1 MQGNSTTTG
10 NVSSSVEITFPGTL
24 SSLTETQQ
32 TQMKEA
38 VKAALP
44 VISGITYSIE
54 LRSGSIIAKV
64 TITGT
69 STAAAAQQLKT
80 TVTATPLSMVV
91 GGQTY
96 TSTGFVVVDQNAA
109 SMALTLS
116 CKYST
121 LGLVLMMLGLACS
134 ERFTPREPSRSE

>member
-24 SSLTETQQ
+24 SSLTVTQQ
-32 TQMKEA
+32 TQMKDA

-44 VISGITYSIE
+44 VISGITYSVE

-69 STAAAAQQLKT
+69 STAAAAQQVKT
-80 TVTATPLSMVV
+80 TVTATPLSVV
-91 GGQTY
+91 VNGQTY
-96 TSTGFVVVDQNAA
+96 ASTGFVVVDQNA
-109 SMALTLS
+109 
-116 CKYST
+116 
-121 LGLVLMMLGLACS
+121 
-134 ERFTPREPSRSE
+134 